1 MLAESEQL
9 QMDFLKTLEFLPN
22 KNLKIIILDQDL
34 KPKEVLD
41 INTKETKNINLDL
54 PDDENFYISII
65 PQSLEN
71 KKEESDEL
79 IDSLKKIS
87 MEENSPTESEKNSP
101 GIVVDKKS
109 LYEGYF
115 ERNRFFGDFL
125 GFEPNRSNYIL
136 PFNISSTSETSNGK
150 RVEAKFQISIKKRL
164 ITDLFLQNLDLYFAY
179 TQQSFWQV
187 YDSKNSRPFRES
199 NYEPSL
205 FISYP
210 AREDYPLFFDRVNIG
225 YVHQSNGGDLLKS
238 RSWDRLFIEGIASKG
253 DFIIGLKAWYRI
265 PENSLKDDNPDITK
279 YLGNGEL
286 LMGYLYG
293 KHFLTFTLR
302 NNLRIDNKGSI
313 LINYSYPL
321 YKNLYLHLQY
331 FNGYGE
337 SLADYNNSINRFGIG
352 LLFNR

>member
-1 MLAESEQL
+1 MNFKKYIILLLCWVVQAESEQL
-9 QMDFLKTLEFLPN
+9 QMDFLKALEFSPN
-22 KNLKIIILDQDL
+22 KNLKIIILDKDL

-41 INTKETKNINLDL
+41 INTKETKNVNLNL

-65 PQSLEN
+65 PQSLES

-79 IDSLKKIS
+79 INSLKQS
-87 MEENSPTESEKNSP
+87 SVEENSTVKVEKDSQE
-101 GIVVDKKS
+101 IVIHRKNV
-109 LYEGYF
+109 YEGYF

-136 PFNISSTSETSNGK
+136 PFNISSTRETSDGK

-164 ITDLFLQNLDLYFAY
+164 AADLFFQNLDLYFAY

-187 YDSKNSRPFRES
+187 YDGKNSRPFRES

-205 FISYP
+205 FMSYP
-210 AREDYPLFFDRVNIG
+210 TREGYPLFFDRVNIG

-238 RSWDRLFIEGIASKG
+238 RSWDRVFIEGIASRG

-265 PENSLKDDNPDITK
+265 PESFLKDDNPDITK

-313 LINYSYPL
+313 LI
-321 YKNLYLHLQY
+321 
-331 FNGYGE
+331 
-337 SLADYNNSINRFGIG
+337 
-352 LLFNR
+352 